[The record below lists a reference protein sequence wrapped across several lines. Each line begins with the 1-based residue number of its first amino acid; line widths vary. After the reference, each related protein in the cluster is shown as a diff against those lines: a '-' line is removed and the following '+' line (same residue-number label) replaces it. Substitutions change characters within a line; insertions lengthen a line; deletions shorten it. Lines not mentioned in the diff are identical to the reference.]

1 MLQVI
6 DSLGDGLEHL
16 SQLVLKPGDLHIDNI
31 IIHLPP
37 AFLIDQII
45 MDIRLLGQPLH
56 VERHLLLVNQLGDVY
71 NEGVD
76 VMPAVLFF
84 EQAGRTR

>member
-6 DSLGDGLEHL
+6 NSLGDGLQHL
-16 SQLVLKPGDLHIDNI
+16 SKLVLKPGDLHIDDI

-45 MDIRLLGQPLH
+45 MDIRLFGQSLH
-56 VERHLLLVNQLGDVY
+56 VEHHLLFVDELGDVY
-71 NEGVD
+71 NEGID
-76 VMPAVLFF
+76 VMPTVLFL
-84 EQAGRTR
+84 QQTGRTR